1 VIMTLLKVSQR
12 DRDHRW
18 GEKRSISQGLSYP
31 GLSYRIA
38 TTEGVLAVSA
48 ASAYSAPLAAE
59 A

>member
-1 VIMTLLKVSQR
+1 MSLSNVSQTE
-12 DRDHRW
+12 RDHRW
-18 GEKRSISQGLSYP
+18 SEKQKDPQGLSYP